1 MPPKTAPR
9 RGLLS
14 WISNLTE
21 LVYVVLRGDF
31 PATRGIFLITLLFY
45 VAESYA
51 GGVFAP
57 EAMIR
62 LGALNAERIHEHQE
76 YYRILCPLFLHYGPL
91 HLSLNMLAFLQL
103 GTLTEQLYG
112 SARMILAFLIC
123 GACASVAS
131 MEMTGPT
138 LAGSVGASGAIM
150 GLAGLILGFTF
161 YGKGPLKDRI
171 RDWVGKALLRGV
183 IATFALGI
191 AIWMVQ
197 PVVDN
202 AAHLGGF
209 LAGLALAAAV
219 RDPHRP
225 VHRHTFG
232 LAGVAVALTALSWG
246 AMAADGAE
254 AVEVMH
260 VERASTC
267 EAELVPQSP
276 NPFQTAYLLVCAI
289 ESWRDAGQPERAEAI
304 ALHAVKVGE
313 NSPSALQY
321 AGSMLIETQASGEAL
336 ILLNAWHERAPGL
349 DSANALAWHLLT
361 ASSLDTRNPE
371 RALSLLQAFPTPP
384 QTDPFEAAMVK
395 DTLAQ
400 ALFQTGRID
409 EAIPLQEEALQT
421 CLKSPLSWLQPAQL
435 WQMRK
440 RLQAMRR
447 AREATR

>member
-1 MPPKTAPR
+1 MS
-9 RGLLS
+9 GLLE
-14 WISNLTE
+14 LT
-21 LVYVVLRGDF
+21 YVVLRGDF

-62 LGALNAERIHEHQE
+62 LGALNAERVHEHQE

-91 HLSLNMLAFLQL
+91 HLALNMLAFLQL

-131 MEMTGPT
+131 LQLTGPT

-161 YGKGPLKDRI
+161 YGKGPLRKRI
-171 RDWVGKALLRGV
+171 RQWVGKALLRGV
-183 IATFALGI
+183 VATFALGI
-191 AIWMVQ
+191 AIWLVQ

-209 LAGLALAAAV
+209 LTGLALAAVV

-246 AMAADGAE
+246 AMAADGAQ

-260 VERASTC
+260 VERARDC
-267 EAELVPQSP
+267 EAGLAEQSP
-276 NPFQTAYLLVCAI
+276 SPFESAYLLVCAI
-289 ESWRDAGQPERAEAI
+289 ESWRDAGQPDRAKEA
-304 ALHAVKVGE
+304 AVQAARAGQ
-313 NSPSALQY
+313 SPPATLQY
-321 AGSMLIETQASGEAL
+321 AGSMLIETEASAEAL
-336 ILLNAWHERAPGL
+336 TLLSAWHERAPTL
-349 DSANALAWHLLT
+349 ASANALAWHLLT
-361 ASSLDTRNPE
+361 ASSIELRDPA
-371 RALSLLQAFPTPP
+371 RALSLLEAYPTPP

-400 ALFQTGRID
+400 ALFQTGRVD

-421 CLKSPLSWLQPAQL
+421 CLATPLSWLQPGQL
-435 WQMRK
+435 WQMRQ

-447 AREATR
+447 AREASR